1 MGRVSDMVIDD
12 TETPIM
18 VVCPECDGEGYIE
31 YEVPRPQG
39 FGRDI
44 GYLDTESGI
53 CDFCSGDGRVEKL
66 CECGYPVTV
75 HMGADATKC
84 EECAA

>member
-1 MGRVSDMVIDD
+1 MGRMSDMVIDD

-39 FGRDI
+39 FGRDV
-44 GYLDTESGI
+44 GYIDTETEVCET
-53 CDFCSGDGRVEKL
+53 CDGDGEIERL
-66 CECGYPVTV
+66 CECGEPVTRI
-75 HMGADATKC
+75 MGDDATEC